1 MHRVTLAALALVYA
15 ASAFA
20 QQAPQQASPQTPA
33 FELEPGIRVLAP
45 ITHEQ
50 LSVYPVVKDAAPANP
65 KQYMSLAAGL
75 ERKEVKVQEMA
86 DGGDVNHVRVTN
98 KSTRPLLLL
107 GGEIILGGQQDRVM
121 SEDAVIPPK
130 ETQVVEVFCV
140 EHGRW
145 SGRTEFGRSGGMVEG
160 NVRRI
165 AKYAKDQG
173 EVWNEVAKK
182 TGELHGESETGTYR
196 TLAEG
201 DAGKKATEAFR
212 NAIPPALKALP
223 EAPKLVGIIGA
234 VNGRIVSVDVFANPS
249 LFASY
254 RDRLLESLF
263 ITAAGQAVKADA
275 KAPDEKA
282 IKGFIADA
290 EGAKEE
296 QSLDIA
302 GNKTLKKQG
311 KQAVRSSVFAAPAAK
326 DAPADN
332 VYRSYQAAE

>member
-1 MHRVTLAALALVYA
+1 MHRVPFAALALVYA

-20 QQAPQQASPQTPA
+20 QQS

-45 ITHEQ
+45 IAHQQ
-50 LSVYPVVKDAAPANP
+50 LSVYPVVKDAAPTNP

-75 ERKEVKVQEMA
+75 ERKEVKVREMA

-98 KSTRPLLLL
+98 NSERPLLLL

-130 ETQVVEVFCV
+130 KTQVVEVFCV

-145 SGRTEFGRSGGMVEG
+145 SGRGEFGRAGGMAEG

-165 AKYAKDQG
+165 AKYAKDQAR
-173 EVWNEVAKK
+173 VWDQVAKK
-182 TGELHGESETGTYR
+182 TGELHGESATGTYR

-201 DAGKKATEAFR
+201 AAGKKATEPFR
-212 NAIPPALKALP
+212 NAVQPALKALP
-223 EAPKLVGIIGA
+223 EAAKLVGLIGA
-234 VNGRIVSVDVFANPS
+234 VNGRIVSVDVFASPS
-249 LFASY
+249 LFAAY

-263 ITAAGQAVKADA
+263 ITAAGQAAKADA

-290 EGAKEE
+290 ESAKEE
-296 QSLDIA
+296 QALDIG
-302 GNKTLKKQG
+302 GNKTLKKRG
-311 KQAVRSSVFAAPAAK
+311 KQAVRSSVFAAPAA
-326 DAPADN
+326 DAGQGDN
-332 VYRSYQAAE
+332 VYRSYQAAEE